1 MDRPH
6 RTKAA
11 GGFMVEF
18 RKAVAE
24 DLRLLAHLHDAEP
37 DACRLEQLRAQAFQ
51 DCLGLKLMSPI
62 GQEGLE
68 IFDAALRALPQPI
81 SSDLVDALGAE
92 YADIY
97 LTYAYR
103 ASPCES
109 VWFDDD
115 GLERQEPMFQVREWY
130 RKHETAT
137 SDPRK
142 RPDDHL
148 VFQLLFVA
156 QLVDQAEGEDGL
168 RDACRFLDSHLLRW
182 LGQFCGRAA
191 SRCQSG
197 YFAGLLLVTGAY
209 MDELR
214 DLLARAL
221 DAPRPDPVEVKERRG
236 SRPVTFDQ
244 DQPAFVPGT
253 GPGW

>member
-1 MDRPH
+1 MDRAH
-6 RTKAA
+6 RNADA
-11 GGFMVEF
+11 GGFMGEF
-18 RKAVAE
+18 REAVAD
-24 DLRLLAHLHDAEP
+24 DLRLLACLHDAEP
-37 DACRLEQLRAQAFQ
+37 DADGLEQLRAQAFQ
-51 DCLGLKLMSPI
+51 DCLGLKLTSPI

-68 IFDAALRALPQPI
+68 IFDAALQALPHPI
-81 SSDLVDALGAE
+81 SSDLIDALGAE
-92 YADIY
+92 YANIY

-156 QLVDQAEGEDGL
+156 RLIDQAEGEDGL
-168 RDACRFLDSHLLRW
+168 RGTCRFLDAHLLRW

-209 MDELR
+209 LDELR

-221 DAPRPDPVEVKERRG
+221 DMPRPKMENVKERRS
-236 SRPVTFDQ
+236 SRPAAFDL
-244 DQPAFVPGT
+244 DVPAFVPGT